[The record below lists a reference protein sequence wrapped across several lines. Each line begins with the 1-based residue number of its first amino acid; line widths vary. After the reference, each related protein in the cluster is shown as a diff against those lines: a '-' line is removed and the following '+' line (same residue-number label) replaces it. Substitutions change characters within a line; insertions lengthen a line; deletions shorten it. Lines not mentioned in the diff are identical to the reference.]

1 MISGNDMNRRDFVRK
16 SLLLGATS
24 MMSNVPSLGAHDQP
38 IDESSKQS
46 LSVRTSS
53 PKKIIVGGGG
63 IAGLSC
69 AYELKKRGHEVV
81 VMETA
86 HRYGGKVH
94 TVSEEL
100 ADGLYAEFGAEGF
113 TIPGYER
120 YRAYLQEFNLP
131 VVPFTHQENRIV
143 RTKAGWLNAEQEQH
157 RRIKEAEQVSRFNDR
172 EKRFLANNPAA
183 HLDQLYLTDYLDKF
197 NDEYQPFGLGYDQL
211 DYVSI
216 QEIYQKEGASGAALH
231 LLGGKHVSALAKIW
245 ESYIMHRRNIWNGYQ
260 RYRVKGGNQR
270 LIQAFAQRLQ
280 PGIFLGCRVNG
291 VAYRASGVTVFYSEF
306 EQDKKMDADFFVNAL
321 PVQSQKNLVFT
332 PELPATK
339 QYVFDNLVFEQ
350 TARIIL
356 QSRSKFWLE
365 DPYGINLTFND
376 PALSDVAEV
385 AHELSGSRAALQIR
399 APAGTTVRNTLRTFH
414 EWYPGDRSKIDIEH
428 SLIKD
433 WSKDI
438 HTPGCQRATF
448 PMGQLAKLW
457 PHTTTPVGRMYFVGG
472 YADNRNWGMEAAV
485 NSAYRVANEIH
496 EF

>member
-1 MISGNDMNRRDFVRK
+1 MNRRDFVKK

-24 MMSNVPSLGAHDQP
+24 MVYNVPSLQANDRP
-38 IDESSKQS
+38 IDGKPVRS
-46 LSVRTSS
+46 LTGKTFS

-69 AYELKKRGHEVV
+69 AYELKKKGHEVV

-86 HRYGGKVH
+86 HRYGGKVQ
-94 TVSEEL
+94 TVSQEL

-120 YRAYLQEFNLP
+120 YRAYLQEFDLP
-131 VVPFTHQENRIV
+131 VVPFTHQENRYV
-143 RTKAGWLNAEQEQH
+143 RTKEGWLSTEQDQL
-157 RRIKEAEQVSRFNDR
+157 RRIKEAEQFGHFNER
-172 EKRFLANNPAA
+172 EKRFLANNPISR
-183 HLDQLYLTDYLDKF
+183 LEQLYLTDYLGKF
-197 NDEYQPFGLGYDQL
+197 KDELQPFGLGYDQL
-211 DYVSI
+211 DYVAI
-216 QEIYQKEGASGAALH
+216 HEIYQKEGASGAALH
-231 LLGGKHVSALAKIW
+231 LLGGKHTSALAKIW
-245 ESYIMHRRNIWNGYQ
+245 DSYIMRRRNIWDGYQ
-260 RYRVKGGNQR
+260 RYRVEGGNQR

-280 PGIFLGCRVNG
+280 PDIFLSCRVNG

-306 EQDKKMDADFFVNAL
+306 EEDKKMDADFFVNAL
-321 PVQSQKNLVFT
+321 PIQSQKNLIFT

-339 QYVFDNLVFEQ
+339 QYVFDNLIFEQ

-356 QSRSKFWLE
+356 QSRSKFWLK
-365 DPYGINLTFND
+365 DHYGINLTFND

-385 AHELSGSRAALQIR
+385 AHELSSNRAALQIR
-399 APAGTTVRNTLRTFH
+399 APAGTTIRNTLRAFH
-414 EWYPGDRSKIDIEH
+414 EWYPGDKSKIDIEH

-448 PMGQLAKLW
+448 PIGQLAKLW